1 MGIKSATNG
10 TNLVRG
16 GKGYP
21 PPKKLR
27 KREEPKQEK
36 PFIFKGAAIFS
47 KIGGL
52 NGWAFTEV
60 LSTNVIK
67 MT

>member
-1 MGIKSATNG
+1 LILKSG
-10 TNLVRG
+10 
-16 GKGYP
+16 
-21 PPKKLR
+21 
-27 KREEPKQEK
+27 
-36 PFIFKGAAIFS
+36 AIFS

-67 MT
+67 IAYKTEHKEKQKQNEN